1 MLLSSCSKA
10 SSTRRS
16 CMWFESLWGREWRL
30 RNSASPSEKGKAD
43 CWRKTLLHAQDP
55 ELENVTR
62 FLPQGCSGTHAHLAL
77 QVGRSYSSL
86 RPTCDRTSEILHP
99 TRAPQCSLQHCLLC
113 WETIQVEPTRV
124 QLCFT
129 CITEY
134 NTLKSKLL
142 GFALET
148 GCCYIAQDGFWSHNF
163 SAVS

>member
-30 RNSASPSEKGKAD
+30 RNSASPSEKERLTAEGRHY
-43 CWRKTLLHAQDP
+43 CMLRTQNLKTLPDSFPKDAVERMLY
-55 ELENVTR
+55 
-62 FLPQGCSGTHAHLAL
+62 LAL

-86 RPTCDRTSEILHP
+86 RPTCDRTSEIHP
-99 TRAPQCSLQHCLLC
+99 TWAPQCSLQHCLLC

-134 NTLKSKLL
+134 NTLKSKLP

-148 GCCYIAQDGFWSHNF
+148 GCCYIAQDGFWSHIF